1 MRFGFIFL
9 LILILGLASCS
20 REDMVGEWDEEI
32 EIPPSE
38 LLDISDINGI
48 IRSIDGEII
57 SNADIKLVSDN
68 EIIAETTSDQNGE
81 FIFYD
86 LIEDLE

>member
-9 LILILGLASCS
+9 LILILGLASFS

-32 EIPPSE
+32 EILPSE
-38 LLDISDINGI
+38 LLEISDINGI

-81 FIFYD
+81 FIFYY